1 MTMLA
6 EIRVDLHESERR
18 RSERRPMRLPS
29 ESAGSANPVSATVRN
44 LSETGLMIETAQD
57 LAANDAVTVRLPM
70 VGEVAAT
77 VIWARGPFY
86 GCEFER
92 PLPRAIV
99 SAALLQSPI
108 EESPV
113 ELLGPIDTTW
123 QMAEVS
129 HPLPRRVTR
138 GALALLTVL
147 GSVIVLLVVAIAI
160 LPI

>member
-6 EIRVDLHESERR
+6 EIRIDPQDYERR

-29 ESAGSANPVSATVRN
+29 ESAKADSAVSATVRN
-44 LSETGLMIETAQD
+44 LSETGLLIETPQD
-57 LAANDAVTVRLPM
+57 LAANEAVSVRLPM
-70 VGEVAAT
+70 VGEVAAK

-108 EESPV
+108 EEPPV
-113 ELLGPIDTTW
+113 ELLGPVDTTW
-123 QMAEVS
+123 QMGEVS
-129 HPLPRRVTR
+129 LPAPRRVTR
-138 GALALLTVL
+138 GALALMTVL
-147 GSVIVLLVVAIAI
+147 GSVIVLLVVAMAI